1 MAYNV
6 CSLPDCKSV
15 LYHPD
20 VGTANLHQCGMGK
33 IVVSAAGDLT
43 SHTTA
48 ADGYIVVNKL
58 KTTNGTVTLEVLGDD
73 FLRRWARWARST
85 ASPNR
90 IALGTLTI
98 YDAVAG
104 FTIVCTG
111 VRYRILS
118 GCNDIFCN

>member
-1 MAYNV
+1 MFFIIRMSGPRT
-6 CSLPDCKSV
+6 C
-15 LYHPD
+15 
-20 VGTANLHQCGMGK
+20 T
-33 IVVSAAGDLT
+33 SAGWGRSWSPRRGDLT

-58 KTTNGTVTLEVLGDD
+58 KTTNGTVTLEVLQNSIGDD
-73 FLRRWARWARST
+73 SLRRWARWACST
-85 ASPNR
+85 ASLNR

-118 GCNDIFCN
+118 GCNDNFCN